1 MSHPSDERVARRT
14 YVRKRQI
21 RVFAVVITLLLVAL
35 VTALLFFFNAFGLG
49 VTPTPA
55 VLPNYGEVAPC
66 APKNAEGEP
75 ATYPANET
83 ITVRVLNGTD
93 FPRLGRAVGEALKNR
108 NFVINTI
115 ETSQTDSVERTT
127 IYFGRNAIAE
137 AYTVNANF
145 TDAQLIMDDREDK
158 LVDVVIGATFNNL
171 TDLDQIPKAGSE
183 IKSFENCQDV
193 ETMTDL
199 PKAIDHPEVK

>member
-1 MSHPSDERVARRT
+1 MSQPSDERIARRS

-21 RVFAVVITLLLVAL
+21 TVFAIVLTLLLIAL
-35 VTALLFFFNAFGLG
+35 MTALLFFFNAFGLG
-49 VTPTPA
+49 VTHTPA
-55 VLPNYGEVAPC
+55 VLPNYGEAVPC
-66 APKNAEGEP
+66 APKTAEGEP
-75 ATYPANET
+75 VPYPANET

-93 FPRLGRAVGEALKNR
+93 FARLGRAVGEALKNR

-115 ETSQTDSVERTT
+115 ETFQTDSVERTT

-137 AYTVNANF
+137 GYTINANF

-158 LVDVVIGATFNNL
+158 LIDVVIGATFQDL
-171 TDLDQIPKAGSE
+171 TDLDQVPKAGSE
-183 IKSFENCQDV
+183 IKSFENCQDA

>member
-1 MSHPSDERVARRT
+1 MSHPSDERIARKT
-14 YVRKRQI
+14 YVRERQI
-21 RVFAVVITLLLVAL
+21 RVFAIVITLLLVAL

-49 VTPTPA
+49 VSPTAA
-55 VLPNYGEVAPC
+55 VLPNHGVVAPC
-66 APKNAEGEP
+66 APKTSEDEP
-75 ATYPANET
+75 ATYPANEA
-83 ITVRVLNGTD
+83 ITVRVLNGTG

-115 ETSQTDSVERTT
+115 ETYQTDSVERTT
-127 IYFGRNAIAE
+127 IYFGRNSIAE

-145 TDAQLIMDDREDK
+145 TDAQLVMDDREDK
-158 LVDVVIGATFNNL
+158 LIDVVIGATFQDL

-183 IKSFENCQDV
+183 ITSIDSCQDP

-199 PKAIDHPEVK
+199 PKAIDHPKVD